1 MKNLEKLEEELDKKL
16 NELSDYVSVKGNNY
30 LSEEADRMRQDIS
43 ILKNKIEYL
52 KSTERE
58 LQLKEAI
65 EILQYLMQTNLN
77 KIYKGAINRVL
88 QEVEKRL

>member
-16 NELSDYVSVKGNNY
+16 NELIDYVSVKGNNY